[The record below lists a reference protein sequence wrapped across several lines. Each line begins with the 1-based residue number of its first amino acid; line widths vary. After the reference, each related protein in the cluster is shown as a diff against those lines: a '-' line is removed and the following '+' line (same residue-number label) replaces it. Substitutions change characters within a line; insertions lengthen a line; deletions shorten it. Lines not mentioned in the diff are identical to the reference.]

1 MQTLCKCICTFYAT
15 NCTSGM
21 IKISKIPN
29 KNQAI
34 LKQNRK
40 VFYFTANSLILY
52 TISLFYNI
60 PISTIYSVYPR
71 KNTLYSTIYRG
82 YIYIFQDFCRTSF
95 IVMCSTSIIH
105 LKIESE
111 TSVHPSVA
119 FGENPVK
126 SRLSRKSAKA
136 KNSRNSS
143 KNVNPSPRN
152 PVKSTKN

>member
-15 NCTSGM
+15 NCTSGI

-40 VFYFTANSLILY
+40 VKYFTANSLILY
-52 TISLFYNI
+52 AISLFYNI

-82 YIYIFQDFCRTSF
+82 VYLHFPGFLSYKFYSNVFHFHHPPQNRIRNFGTPFG
-95 IVMCSTSIIH
+95 
-105 LKIESE
+105 
-111 TSVHPSVA
+111 SV
-119 FGENPVK
+119 
-126 SRLSRKSAKA
+126 R
-136 KNSRNSS
+136 
-143 KNVNPSPRN
+143 
-152 PVKSTKN
+152 